1 MRTYVVIAANITL
14 AQALPVAYTHQVMA
28 MMDTWQRERVE
39 LVVPTLWA
47 YEIVEGVKGAV
58 DRGYLTMHEGFLAV
72 DAIYSLGFKKVHPTV
87 ELSKMA
93 LAWTGT
99 LGAARTNDGQYLA
112 LAETLKAEFWTAD
125 ENLVKMAHREGASWV
140 QWIQGPVVVSE
151 EINGIADVSAIGT
164 DIAEAAEG

>member
-14 AQALPVAYTHQVMA
+14 AQALPVAYTDLVMA
-28 MMDTWQRERVE
+28 KMDAWQRERVE
-39 LVVPTLWA
+39 LVVPTLWS

-58 DRGYLTMHEGFLAV
+58 DRGYLTLHEGFLAV
-72 DAIYSLGFKKVHPTV
+72 DAIFSLGFKTVHPTV

-93 LAWTGT
+93 LAWSGT

-125 ENLVKMAHREGASWV
+125 ENLAKLAHREGASWV
-140 QWIQGPVVVSE
+140 QWIQGPV
-151 EINGIADVSAIGT
+151 DVAGDTDGT
-164 DIAEAAEG
+164 AVPAATDLTEAAEG